1 MNGNSYLKLKGDK
14 NMKEIS
20 IIVLDFGS
28 QYTQII
34 ARKLRENGVYSEI
47 VPYNYEIDKIKQKAP
62 KGIILSGGPASVYAK
77 DAYHPDNEIFE
88 LGIPILGICYGMQ
101 LISQYFGGSVIPA
114 DHHEYGKAKL
124 NFEKEI
130 DIFKNTTDGQIVW
143 MSHGD
148 KVENIPNGFEKI
160 ATSENSPYAAIANL
174 EKNIYAF
181 QFHPEVYHS
190 QEGSKLLKNF
200 AKYICGC
207 ESTWNMGSFAKEQ
220 IDNIKAK
227 VGDNKVLCGVS
238 GGVDSSVVATLLA
251 EAIGDK
257 LIPVFVNNGLL
268 RANEVQDVQAM
279 FTSRGIDLITVD
291 ASEIFLSRLAGVID
305 PEKKRKIIG
314 ETFIEVFD
322 KEAKKYDGIKFLA
335 QGTLYTDVIE
345 SVSVKG
351 PSKTIKSHHNV
362 GGLPDWMTFELI
374 EPLRE
379 IFKDEVREL
388 GLELG
393 LPKDMIGRHP
403 FPGPGLAIRIMG
415 EVNKN
420 DLELLRKADTIM
432 LEELKASGYYDK
444 TWQAFT
450 VLLNVKS
457 VGVMGDNRT
466 YDNTVA
472 IRIVEATDGMT
483 ATFAHIP
490 HNILEVMSRRIINEV
505 DGINRVVYDI
515 SSKPPATIEWE

>member
-1 MNGNSYLKLKGDK
+1 
-14 NMKEIS
+14 MKHVPIV
-20 IIVLDFGS
+20 VLDFGS

-34 ARKLRENGVYSEI
+34 ARKLREAGVYSEI
-47 VPYNYEIDKIKQKAP
+47 VPYNEPIGDIVARTP
-62 KGIILSGGPASVYAK
+62 KGIILSGGPASVYAV
-77 DAYHPDNEIFE
+77 DAYHPDTTIFE
-88 LGIPILGICYGMQ
+88 LGLPILGICYGMQ
-101 LISQYFGGSVIPA
+101 LISQHFGGSVIPA
-114 DHHEYGKAKL
+114 SHHEYGKAKL
-124 NFEKEI
+124 QFEVENP
-130 DIFKNTTDGQIVW
+130 IFKDTQDGQIVW

-148 KVENIPNGFEKI
+148 RVENIPAGFEKI
-160 ATSENSPYAAIANL
+160 ATSENSPFAAIADINR
-174 EKNIYAF
+174 NIYAF

-200 AKYICGC
+200 AKHICGC

-220 IDNIKAK
+220 IKQIQDK
-227 VGDNKVLCGVS
+227 VGNKKVLCAVS

-251 EAIGDK
+251 EAIGEQV
-257 LIPVFVNNGLL
+257 IPVFVDNGLL
-268 RANEVQDVQAM
+268 RANEREQVETM
-279 FTSRGIDLITVD
+279 FKSRGVNLITVD
-291 ASEIFLSRLAGVID
+291 ASETFLSKLAGVTD

-322 KEAKKYDGIKFLA
+322 VEAKKHSGIEFLA

-362 GGLPDWMTFELI
+362 GGLPDWMKFELI

-379 IFKDEVREL
+379 IFKDEVRAL

-393 LPKDMIGRHP
+393 LPKSMISRHP

-415 EVNKN
+415 EVNKL
-420 DLELLRKADTIM
+420 DLELLRKADVIM
-432 LEELKASGYYDK
+432 LDVLHSTGYYDK

-466 YDNTVA
+466 YDNTVCV
-472 IRIVEATDGMT
+472 RIVDATDGMT

-490 HNILEVMSRRIINEV
+490 HEILETISRRIINEV

>member
-1 MNGNSYLKLKGDK
+1 
-14 NMKEIS
+14 MKHVPIV
-20 IIVLDFGS
+20 VLDFGS

-34 ARKLRENGVYSEI
+34 ARKLRESGVYSEI
-47 VPYNYEIDKIKQKAP
+47 VPYNESIEDIMARTP
-62 KGIILSGGPASVYAK
+62 KGIILSGGPASVYAS
-77 DAYHPDNEIFE
+77 DSYHPDSTIFD
-88 LGIPILGICYGMQ
+88 LGLPILGICYGMQ
-101 LISQYFGGSVIPA
+101 LIAQHFGGSVIPA
-114 DHHEYGKAKL
+114 TSHEYGKAKL
-124 NFEKEI
+124 DIIVENE
-130 DIFKNTTDGQIVW
+130 IFKDTQNGQIVW

-148 KVENIPNGFEKI
+148 RVESIPSGFEKI
-160 ATSENSPYAAIANL
+160 AISENSPYAAIADTNR
-174 EKNIYAF
+174 NIYAF

-190 QEGSKLLKNF
+190 ECGSKLLKNF

-220 IDNIKAK
+220 MTKIKNQ
-227 VGDNKVLCGVS
+227 VGNKKVLCAVS
-238 GGVDSSVVATLLA
+238 GGVDSSVVATLLF
-251 EAIGDK
+251 EAIGNQV
-257 LIPVFVNNGLL
+257 IPVFVDNGLL
-268 RANEVQDVQAM
+268 RANEREQVETI
-279 FTSRGIDLITVD
+279 FKSRGIDLITVD
-291 ASEIFLSRLAGVID
+291 ASEQFLTKLAGVTD
-305 PEKKRKIIG
+305 PETKRKIIG

-322 KEAKKYDGIKFLA
+322 KEAKKHEGVEFLA

-362 GGLPDWMTFELI
+362 GGLPDWMKFELV

-393 LPKDMIGRHP
+393 LPRNMINRHP
-403 FPGPGLAIRIMG
+403 FPGPGLAIRVMG
-415 EVNKN
+415 DVNKP
-420 DLELLRKADTIM
+420 DLDLLRKADVILLDVLHST
-432 LEELKASGYYDK
+432 GYYEK

-466 YDNTVA
+466 YDNTVCV
-472 IRIVEATDGMT
+472 RIVDATDGMT

-490 HNILEVMSRRIINEV
+490 HEVLETISRRIINEV

>member
-1 MNGNSYLKLKGDK
+1 
-14 NMKEIS
+14 MKHVPIV
-20 IIVLDFGS
+20 VLDFGS

-34 ARKLRENGVYSEI
+34 ARKLRESGVYSEI
-47 VPYNYEIDKIKQKAP
+47 VPYNESIEDIMARTP
-62 KGIILSGGPASVYAK
+62 KGIILSGGPASVYAN
-77 DAYHPDNEIFE
+77 DSYHPDSTIFD
-88 LGIPILGICYGMQ
+88 LGLPILGICYGMQ
-101 LISQYFGGSVIPA
+101 LIAQHFGGSVIPA
-114 DHHEYGKAKL
+114 TSHEYGKAKL
-124 NFEKEI
+124 DIIVENE
-130 DIFKNTTDGQIVW
+130 IFKDTQNGQIVW

-148 KVENIPNGFEKI
+148 RVESIPSGFEKI
-160 ATSENSPYAAIANL
+160 AISENSPYAAIADTNR
-174 EKNIYAF
+174 NIYAF

-190 QEGSKLLKNF
+190 ECGSKLLKNF

-220 IDNIKAK
+220 IERVKK
-227 VGDNKVLCGVS
+227 QVGNKKVLCAVS
-238 GGVDSSVVATLLA
+238 GGVDSSVVATLLF
-251 EAIGDK
+251 EAIGNQV
-257 LIPVFVNNGLL
+257 IPVFVDNGLL
-268 RANEVQDVQAM
+268 RANEREQVETI
-279 FTSRGIDLITVD
+279 FKGRGIDLITVD
-291 ASEIFLSRLAGVID
+291 ASEQFLTKLAGVTD
-305 PEKKRKIIG
+305 PETKRKIIG

-322 KEAKKYDGIKFLA
+322 KEAKKHEGVEFLA

-362 GGLPDWMTFELI
+362 GGLPDWMKFELV

-393 LPKDMIGRHP
+393 LPRNMINRHP
-403 FPGPGLAIRIMG
+403 FPGPGLAIRVMG
-415 EVNKN
+415 DVNKP
-420 DLELLRKADTIM
+420 DLDLLRKADVILLDVLHST
-432 LEELKASGYYDK
+432 GYYEK

-466 YDNTVA
+466 YDNTVCV
-472 IRIVEATDGMT
+472 RIVDATDGMT

-490 HNILEVMSRRIINEV
+490 HEILETISRRIINEV

>member
-1 MNGNSYLKLKGDK
+1 
-14 NMKEIS
+14 MKHVPIV
-20 IIVLDFGS
+20 VLDFGS

-34 ARKLRENGVYSEI
+34 ARKLREAGVYSEI
-47 VPYNYEIDKIKQKAP
+47 VPYSESIEDIMARTP
-62 KGIILSGGPASVYAK
+62 KGIILSGGPASVYAV
-77 DAYHPDNEIFE
+77 DAYHPDTTIFE
-88 LGIPILGICYGMQ
+88 LGLPILGICYGMQ
-101 LISQYFGGSVIPA
+101 LISQHFGGSVIPA
-114 DHHEYGKAKL
+114 SHHEYGKAKL
-124 NFEKEI
+124 KFETENP
-130 DIFKNTTDGQIVW
+130 IFKDTTDGQIVW

-148 KVENIPNGFEKI
+148 RVENIPAGFERI
-160 ATSENSPYAAIANL
+160 ATSENSPLAAIANTDR
-174 EKNIYAF
+174 NIYAF

-190 QEGSKLLKNF
+190 VEGSKLLKNF
-200 AKYICGC
+200 AKHICGC

-220 IDNIKAK
+220 IKRIQDQ
-227 VGDNKVLCGVS
+227 VGNKKVLCGVS

-251 EAIGDK
+251 EAIGEQV
-257 LIPVFVNNGLL
+257 IPVFVDNGLL
-268 RANEVQDVQAM
+268 RANEREQVEAM
-279 FTSRGIDLITVD
+279 FKARGVKLITVD
-291 ASEIFLSRLAGVID
+291 ASEEFLTKLAGVTD
-305 PEKKRKIIG
+305 PETKRKIIG

-322 KEAKKYDGIKFLA
+322 KEAKKHDGIEFLA

-362 GGLPDWMTFELI
+362 GGLPDWMKFELI

-379 IFKDEVREL
+379 IFKDEVRIL

-393 LPKDMIGRHP
+393 LPASMIGRHP

-415 EVNKN
+415 DVNKP
-420 DLELLRKADTIM
+420 DLELLRKADTVM
-432 LEELKASGYYDK
+432 LDVLHATGYYDK

-466 YDNTVA
+466 YDNTVCV
-472 IRIVEATDGMT
+472 RIVEATDGMT

-490 HNILEVMSRRIINEV
+490 HDILETISRRIINEV